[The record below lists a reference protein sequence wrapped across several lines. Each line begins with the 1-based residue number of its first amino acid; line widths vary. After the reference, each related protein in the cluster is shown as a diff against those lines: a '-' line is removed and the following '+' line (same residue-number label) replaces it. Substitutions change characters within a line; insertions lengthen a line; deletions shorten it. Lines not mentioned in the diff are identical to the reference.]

1 MNFERKVIFENISL
15 RDKCNKEA
23 EEKLNLLNDALEWC
37 KQSGVMVSS
46 KKDKQ
51 LFKIDFVKFFKD
63 KFYSINSK
71 KSGLPINVD
80 KLMDLL
86 DVDITELEEIENKY
100 LANLSVIHI
109 KNGEFITMVTPEKYV
124 QFTETEIENEMLDVF
139 NEFLGSLK
147 KIEKYKSIYPFDICR
162 GTGRF
167 INFDQNSGK
176 YFLNT
181 K

>member
-1 MNFERKVIFENISL
+1 MSFERKVIFEDTSL
-15 RDKCNKEA
+15 RDRYNIEA
-23 EEKLNLLNDALEWC
+23 EEKLKLLNDAIEWC
-37 KQSGVMVSS
+37 KKYGVKISS
-46 KKDKQ
+46 KKDRQ
-51 LFKIDFVKFFKD
+51 LFKTDFVQFFKD

-86 DVDITELEEIENKY
+86 DVDISELQQIEDKY
-100 LANLSVIHI
+100 LRNQTVIHI
-109 KNGEFITMVTPEKYV
+109 KNGEYITMVTPEKYV
-124 QFTETEIENEMLDVF
+124 QFTESELENEMLEVL
-139 NEFLGSLK
+139 NEFLRSLK
-147 KIEKYKSIYPFDICR
+147 KVEKYKSVYPFDICR

-167 INFDQNSGK
+167 MNFDQNSGK